1 MKFYPPNPT
10 GFIIAVLLVLM
21 GMLSYLGVGPVFGL
35 RNIGPELSILGF
47 ALLLLGTSSE
57 SFQNLA
63 DPMFG
68 KKEQ

>member
-10 GFIIAVLLVLM
+10 VFIIAVLLVLM
-21 GMLSYLGVGPVFGL
+21 GMLTHLGVGPVFGL
-35 RNIGPELSILGF
+35 RNIGEELSILGF
-47 ALLLLGTSSE
+47 VLLLFSTISE

-68 KKEQ
+68 KKQP